1 MQKNNIIEF
10 CPYLQEMK
18 KEELIEMTIKYCVED
33 WDADEHDQKYLRAFF
48 RAELSDNPNFWH
60 SINKAYWKKAFKHLH
75 NK

>member
-1 MQKNNIIEF
+1 
-10 CPYLQEMK
+10 
-18 KEELIEMTIKYCVED
+18 MTIKYCVED

-48 RAELSDNPNFWH
+48 RAELSDNPDFWH